1 MAFSRPRRVG
11 RARDPPLQARGIR
24 FFPAGT
30 IPFMP
35 IRRLQPLLVN
45 QIAAGEVI
53 ERPASVVKELI
64 ENAIDAG
71 ATRIDVAIEQG
82 GKELVRVIDD
92 GCGIP
97 AAELPL
103 ALAPHAT
110 SKIATAADLDAIATM
125 GFRGEALA
133 SMASVSRISLLARTV
148 EEDGAALIEGEGDDL
163 RPPRPAPGPVGTNVT
178 VRNLFFNTPAR
189 RKFLRTDRT
198 EGGRVIEIV
207 QNLALAHPSI
217 GFTLTVDGQVRLDL
231 PPDQAARERVLAV
244 LGEDLADELLEV
256 SGDERG
262 IGIWGLAGTP
272 QLARATAR
280 HLRIYLN
287 GRMIADRSINHA
299 IKEAYRGLI
308 EPTRSPTIVLFLE
321 MDPSLVDVNVHPS
334 KAEVRFRNQA
344 SIHGAVLSAVR
355 SALRKADLTPS
366 FDLGRAG
373 GGPGAMAVPRPA
385 PAEFGTGLAPGSAV
399 PAPGSGALG
408 VEPSPSASGSSSPA
422 AAPSAAAFVDYFRR
436 LDPKQK
442 GFVYSEMKEALA
454 RETPEILEE
463 EIAARAGAAASEGA
477 ASPSSGG
484 APENGP
490 GPFSGGDA
498 ENGTGPF
505 SGAGPSSEGEGG
517 GGSPGV
523 VPMVRQA
530 INALQ
535 VHSSF
540 IVTQDEQGIVIIDQ
554 HALHERVIFEKL
566 RRRLENGP
574 LESQRLLMPA
584 TVEVDGR
591 QVEALDELR
600 PLLKKLGIE
609 AELMGPKTIAV
620 HAFTSL
626 QFERG
631 VDPVSFMQELLAR
644 AAGDGLGDD
653 PEAALHEVL
662 DMMACKAAIKAGD
675 RLKPAEIEELLA
687 YRETVER
694 SSNCPHGRPTSLRLS
709 IRDLERQFGRR

>member
-1 MAFSRPRRVG
+1 
-11 RARDPPLQARGIR
+11 
-24 FFPAGT
+24 
-30 IPFMP
+30 MP

-97 AAELPL
+97 ASELPL

-133 SMASVSRISLLARTV
+133 SMASVSRTSLLSRTAD
-148 EEDGAALIEGEGDDL
+148 EDGAALIEGEGDDL

-231 PPDQAARERVLAV
+231 PPDQAAHERVLAV
-244 LGEDLADELLEV
+244 LGEDLAGELLEV
-256 SGDERG
+256 AGDERG
-262 IGIWGLAGTP
+262 IGIWGLAGSP
-272 QLARATAR
+272 NLARATAR

-287 GRMIADRSINHA
+287 GRMIADRSISHA

-355 SALRKADLTPS
+355 AALRQADLTPS

-385 PAEFGTGLAPGSAV
+385 PPEFGSGAPGSGGAAPGTGGLGSGAPGSA
-399 PAPGSGALG
+399 ASS
-408 VEPSPSASGSSSPA
+408 SPSGSSPA

-463 EIAARAGAAASEGA
+463 EIAARAGTAAPDAS
-477 ASPSSGG
+477 S

-498 ENGTGPF
+498 ENGTGPI
-505 SGAGPSSEGEGG
+505 SGAGPSSGG
-517 GGSPGV
+517 A

-566 RRRLENGP
+566 RRRLDNGP

-609 AELMGPKTIAV
+609 AELMGPRTIAV

>member
-1 MAFSRPRRVG
+1 
-11 RARDPPLQARGIR
+11 
-24 FFPAGT
+24 
-30 IPFMP
+30 MP

-53 ERPASVVKELI
+53 ERPASVAKELI

-92 GCGIP
+92 GCGI
-97 AAELPL
+97 AASELPL

-133 SMASVSRISLLARTV
+133 SMASVSRISLLSRTA
-148 EEDGAALIEGEGDDL
+148 EEDGAALIGGEGDDL

-207 QNLALAHPSI
+207 QNLALALPSI
-217 GFTLTVDGQVRLDL
+217 AFTLAVDGQVRLDL

-244 LGEDLADELLEV
+244 LGEDLAGELLEV
-256 SGDERG
+256 SADERG

-272 QLARATAR
+272 NLARATAR

-308 EPTRSPTIVLFLE
+308 EPSRSPTIVLFLE

-355 SALRKADLTPS
+355 NALRQADLTPS

-385 PAEFGTGLAPGSAV
+385 PAEFGTGLTPGSAV
-399 PAPGSGALG
+399 PAPAPGSAAPG
-408 VEPSPSASGSSSPA
+408 SAASSSSSPSSTS

-436 LDPKQK
+436 LDPRQK

-454 RETPEILEE
+454 RETPEILEQ
-463 EIAARAGAAASEGA
+463 EIAARAGAAASDPENGTG
-477 ASPSSGG
+477 PISGDT
-484 APENGP
+484 ENGP
-490 GPFSGGDA
+490 GPISGGDA

-505 SGAGPSSEGEGG
+505 SGGG
-517 GGSPGV
+517 

-566 RRRLENGP
+566 RRRLDDGP

-675 RLKPAEIEELLA
+675 RLRPAEIEELLA

>member
-1 MAFSRPRRVG
+1 
-11 RARDPPLQARGIR
+11 
-24 FFPAGT
+24 
-30 IPFMP
+30 MP
-35 IRRLQPLLVN
+35 ICRLQPLLVN

-53 ERPASVVKELI
+53 ERPASVAKELI

-71 ATRIDVAIEQG
+71 AGRIDVAIEQG

-97 AAELPL
+97 AAELDL

-133 SMASVSRISLLARTV
+133 SMASVSRISLLSRTA
-148 EEDGAALIEGEGDDL
+148 EEDGAAVIEGEGDDL
-163 RPPRPAPGPVGTNVT
+163 RPSRPAPGPVGTNVT

-217 GFTLTVDGQVRLDL
+217 AFTLTVDGQVRLDL
-231 PPDQAARERVLAV
+231 PPDQAGRERVLSV
-244 LGEDLADELLEV
+244 LGDDLAAELLEV
-256 SGDERG
+256 AADERG

-272 QLARATAR
+272 NLARATAR
-280 HLRIYLN
+280 HQRVYLN

-308 EPTRSPTIVLFLE
+308 EPMRSPMIVLFLE

-344 SIHGAVLSAVR
+344 SVHGAVLSAVR
-355 SALRKADLTPS
+355 AALREADLTPG
-366 FDLGRAG
+366 FDLGRTGISAT
-373 GGPGAMAVPRPA
+373 GAIAVPRPG
-385 PAEFGTGLAPGSAV
+385 PAEFGSGLPPA
-399 PAPGSGALG
+399 PAPGRDTAPTG
-408 VEPSPSASGSSSPA
+408 GSSSA
-422 AAPSAAAFVDYFRR
+422 GAPSAAAFVDYFRR
-436 LDPKQK
+436 LDPRQK

-454 RETPEILEE
+454 RETPELLEE
-463 EIAARAGAAASEGA
+463 EIAAGAGSAQGSD
-477 ASPSSGG
+477 
-484 APENGP
+484 PENGP
-490 GPFSGGDA
+490 GPISGGSASPEDA
-498 ENGTGPF
+498 
-505 SGAGPSSEGEGG
+505 AALPSGG
-517 GGSPGV
+517 GGMPT
-523 VPMVRQA
+523 VRQA

-540 IVTQDEQGIVIIDQ
+540 IVTQDEQGIIIIDQ

-566 RRRLENGP
+566 RQRLENGP

-609 AELMGPKTIAV
+609 AELMGPKTVAV

-694 SSNCPHGRPTSLRLS
+694 ASNCPHGRPTSLRLS